1 MSVSCGSGLAESQI
15 KALEKEFSILF
26 SDDYK
31 DFLSQY
37 NGFVVKQ
44 PDFCEFE
51 YPSIDD
57 GYIAFYALFG
67 NNISNINNELRHQNR
82 KYLSDIGFVGSA
94 FLIGADPGGNYFVL
108 VCKNGKDSVYYWD
121 RTHLHSE
128 DDLQNFDIQEED
140 SSGPLYKF
148 SDGFSEFFEKIVKNT
163 LELGMKM
170 KRDL

>member
-1 MSVSCGSGLAESQI
+1 MSVSCGSGLAENQI
-15 KALEKEFSILF
+15 KELEREFSVLF

-51 YPSIDD
+51 YSSVDD
-57 GYIAFYALFG
+57 GYISFYALFG
-67 NNISNINNELRHQNR
+67 NGISNVNDELRYQN
-82 KYLSDIGFVGSA
+82 KEYLSDIEFVRSA

-108 VCKNGKDSVYYWD
+108 ICNNEREGVYYWD

-128 DDLQNFDIQEED
+128 DDLQ
-140 SSGPLYKF
+140 
-148 SDGFSEFFEKIVKNT
+148 
-163 LELGMKM
+163 
-170 KRDL
+170 